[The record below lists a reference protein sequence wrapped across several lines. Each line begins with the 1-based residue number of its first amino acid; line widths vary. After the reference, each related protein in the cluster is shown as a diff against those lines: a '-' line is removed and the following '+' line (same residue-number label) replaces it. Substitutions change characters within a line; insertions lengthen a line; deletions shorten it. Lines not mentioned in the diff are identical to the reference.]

1 MQEAGVKQP
10 HDHAKLPCSSFCCL
24 CCPYLLLLLMSATIV
39 LLLPHRAASL
49 MQASKH
55 LLLSFLMH
63 VFQARHTTAAEIAD
77 TKCRCWPVICNK
89 SLLVMMQVD
98 RALTP
103 AEASVPPAPPSPV
116 LTTESFQALC
126 SGPPVQG
133 PSVKRHARNFEPLS
147 PEELKGPGLLL
158 GIDAEFVAHAPA
170 EKVMQGSAPSPP
182 LFVYCMH
189 VSFVSAACL

>member
-1 MQEAGVKQP
+1 
-10 HDHAKLPCSSFCCL
+10 
-24 CCPYLLLLLMSATIV
+24 
-39 LLLPHRAASL
+39 
-49 MQASKH
+49 
-55 LLLSFLMH
+55 
-63 VFQARHTTAAEIAD
+63 
-77 TKCRCWPVICNK
+77 
-89 SLLVMMQVD
+89 MQVD

-147 PEELKGPGLLL
+147 PEERKGAGLLL

-182 LFVYCMH
+182 APLFCLFVYCLP
-189 VSFVSAACL
+189 VSFVPAACL

>member
-1 MQEAGVKQP
+1 
-10 HDHAKLPCSSFCCL
+10 
-24 CCPYLLLLLMSATIV
+24 
-39 LLLPHRAASL
+39 

-55 LLLSFLMH
+55 LLLSFPM
-63 VFQARHTTAAEIAD
+63 QALQALCTVAAQIAGSN
-77 TKCRCWPVICNK
+77 CRRWPVICNQL
-89 SLLVMMQVD
+89 LLVMMQVD

-133 PSVKRHARNFEPLS
+133 PSVKRHVRNFEPPS
-147 PEELKGPGLLL
+147 PEELRAPGLLL

-182 LFVYCMH
+182 LFVRLLHAGLLCSYSLPMM
-189 VSFVSAACL
+189 LTL

>member
-1 MQEAGVKQP
+1 M
-10 HDHAKLPCSSFCCL
+10 
-24 CCPYLLLLLMSATIV
+24 
-39 LLLPHRAASL
+39 
-49 MQASKH
+49 
-55 LLLSFLMH
+55 
-63 VFQARHTTAAEIAD
+63 
-77 TKCRCWPVICNK
+77 
-89 SLLVMMQVD
+89 D

-170 EKVMQGSAPSPP
+170 EKVMQGSAPAPASLHACQLPMMLILQLVCACMFTLLLALLP
-182 LFVYCMH
+182 AVLQPQLYNMKSEESGDNKAPVYL
-189 VSFVSAACL
+189 VSH